1 MAKIDIFRT
10 DRAHDIFEKLLAK
23 HDTGIDLPSPV
34 NASRLKDL
42 AKVAKELALELEVQV
57 EEGVEHHSA
66 ITYVEPDE
74 EAQGS
79 LPFEL

>member
-1 MAKIDIFRT
+1 MTKIDIFRT
-10 DRAHDIFEKLLAK
+10 DRAHDIFEKLLDK
-23 HDTGIDLPSPV
+23 YYTGIDVTSSV
-34 NASRLKDL
+34 NASYLKDL
-42 AKVAKELALELEVQV
+42 AKMAKELALDLEVHV